1 MKGDGELYAT
11 DPVDGYPDLVSL
23 VKIQMGMADMM
34 ETATEIKRLAD
45 SGVLYRMPSHTWLID
60 LKNQLELNHI
70 IKNGEVNLSL
80 DRDGDWVIGR

>member
-1 MKGDGELYAT
+1 
-11 DPVDGYPDLVSL
+11 
-23 VKIQMGMADMM
+23 MGMADMM
-34 ETATEIKRLAD
+34 ETATEIKRLSD

-70 IKNGEVNLSL
+70 IKNGEVNLLL

>member
-1 MKGDGELYAT
+1 
-11 DPVDGYPDLVSL
+11 
-23 VKIQMGMADMM
+23 
-34 ETATEIKRLAD
+34 
-45 SGVLYRMPSHTWLID
+45 MPSHTWLID